1 MYMNT
6 YVGYRIVIAY
16 VFLILPDSFAGKFG
30 SDGRYIGRKGI
41 IWAISVDM
49 SANMAY
55 ALKHE

>member
-1 MYMNT
+1 MNT